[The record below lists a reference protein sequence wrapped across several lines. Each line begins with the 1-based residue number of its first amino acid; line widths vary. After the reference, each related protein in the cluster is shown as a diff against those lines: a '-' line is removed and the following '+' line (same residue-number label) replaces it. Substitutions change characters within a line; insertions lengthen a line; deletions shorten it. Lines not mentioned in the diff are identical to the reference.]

1 MSAFAPLIND
11 MLAKATA
18 RVEKQHAL
26 AKTIKAAGGSN
37 EDLKNWIDQSTDPE
51 VVQTREAIA
60 KALAKV
66 QELRDGLMEK
76 AKAANTSDID
86 VTAAQKEFKEESKN
100 LKAFLMSSVTSLT
113 GLEVPEED
121 LAPLKEMIANLP
133 TLSGGVSASGRSP
146 EELATIR
153 EWASNNGIEVA
164 AKGRVSKEVLEA
176 FDKAHATN

>member
-11 MLAKATA
+11 MLSKATA

-100 LKAFLMSSVTSLT
+100 LKAFLMSSVTSLS

-153 EWASNNGIEVA
+153 EWAANNGIEVA

>member
-100 LKAFLMSSVTSLT
+100 LKAFLMSSVTSLS

-153 EWASNNGIEVA
+153 EWAANNGIEVA

>member
-11 MLAKATA
+11 MIAKATE
-18 RVEKQHAL
+18 RVERQHAL

-37 EDLKNWIDQSTDPE
+37 EDLKNWIDNATDPE
-51 VVQTREAIA
+51 IVQTREAIA

-76 AKAANTSDID
+76 AKAANESDVD
-86 VTAAQKEFKEESKN
+86 VTALQKDFKEEAKN
-100 LKAFLMSSVTSLT
+100 LKAFLMSSQTSLR

-121 LAPLKEMIANLP
+121 LKPLAEMVENLP

-146 EELATIR
+146 EELSQIR
-153 EWASNNGIEVA
+153 EWAAANGIEVA

-176 FDKAHATN
+176 YDKAHATN